1 MSKAIRN
8 LEKNLKRPASAC
20 TVQAVAPGGGSPEK
34 TRNILRRAA
43 KGTKSTWL
51 TTAFCLNFH
60 NYLVY
65 IVGAVNRMGSLTR
78 WTYFHNGPT
87 VPFNFFYLIHL

>member
-1 MSKAIRN
+1 MVDNSI
-8 LEKNLKRPASAC
+8 L
-20 TVQAVAPGGGSPEK
+20 PE
-34 TRNILRRAA
+34 L
-43 KGTKSTWL
+43 
-51 TTAFCLNFH
+51 H